1 MKIVKI
7 NDNLKI
13 NIEQIYSLEKVDNQ
27 KDIDKWNKLYQY
39 HIKKYSEDPITLQ
52 ISENKVFK
60 PEFGKEN
67 NVKDLELYSQALH
80 NHILSIIGTCPNYIE
95 NYYVLL
101 ITGLKINI
109 DQIIYDKIDNYLE
122 QYVDKEI

>member
-13 NIEQIYSLEKVDNQ
+13 NIEQIYSLEKTTNQ

-52 ISENKVFK
+52 ISDNKVFK

-67 NVKDLELYSQALH
+67 NVNDLKLYSEALH

-101 ITGLKINI
+101 IKYDYVMLPNI
-109 DQIIYDKIDNYLE
+109 TLNHLHYFLFQIL
-122 QYVDKEI
+122 V

>member
-13 NIEQIYSLEKVDNQ
+13 NIEQIYSLERTDNQ
-27 KDIDKWNKLYQY
+27 NDINTWNNNYEYYLNE
-39 HIKKYSEDPITLQ
+39 YSKNPITLP
-52 ISENKVFK
+52 ISDDKVFT

-67 NVKDLELYSQALH
+67 DPEDLKLYIDALH
-80 NHILSIIGTCPNYIE
+80 NHILTIIGSPPK
-95 NYYVLL
+95 YVEKFCLLL

-109 DQIIYDKIDNYLE
+109 DKTIYDKINKYLE
-122 QYVDKEI
+122 QFELI